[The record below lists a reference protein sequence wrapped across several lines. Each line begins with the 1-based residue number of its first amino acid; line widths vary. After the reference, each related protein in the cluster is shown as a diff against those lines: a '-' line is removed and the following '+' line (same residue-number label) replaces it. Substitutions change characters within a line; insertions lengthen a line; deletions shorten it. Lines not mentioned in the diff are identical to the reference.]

1 MSNDDEHS
9 FLLLERERDGE
20 TQEDTN
26 LFVSEF
32 NGTEEISVPFS
43 FELGMSSSRRDI
55 TYEDYIGQNVTVS
68 FPFADTGRRYFNG
81 IISRF
86 AQVSSREEDE
96 AGRHVSYYT
105 AEMVPWLWLL
115 TRYANSRIF
124 QGQSVPQIV
133 RTIFEEK
140 EFRDHEF
147 KVQDSDY
154 EPRIYCVQY
163 RETDFNFVSRLLEE
177 EGIFYFFKH
186 EQGRHI
192 LVLADAPGHHLPDTP
207 DTPMTTARCA
217 AGATFDSTEPDVI
230 TSFQKM
236 QEIRFGAYT
245 LRDYNSE
252 LQDRPIIQ
260 VGVESKYAIGPGV
273 RELYDYPGL
282 YSAKKS
288 GDRLVNIRMQEEEA
302 RVTTITG
309 SSFCRSFTAGAKV
322 KVRDPEDYYRDDL
335 ADRDGKDY
343 ILVSVSHMAS
353 QRIGPSGRGEGGTYA
368 NNFSCIPDDPNVPY
382 RPPRYTPKPVV
393 QGTQTAI
400 VVGRRSDE
408 QSDEEIYTDGPCQ
421 VKVKFHWDRSDQ
433 KSEQKS
439 EQKSKQKSD
448 HSCWIRVAQLWADK
462 KWGGVYVPRIGQ
474 EVIVDFLEG
483 DPDRPIIIGCVYNA
497 INPPPYEDGKTSGI
511 KSNTTKGGG
520 GYNEISMTDTK
531 DEEAITIHA
540 QKDMNT
546 TVEND
551 QSVTLKS
558 GSRTITVESGTCT
571 ETSSGDYSITS
582 KSGAVKITGKGKGV
596 DITGNEMGVGVTGYN
611 QGVSIIG
618 WDRGVEIQAND
629 APATVQGNTDGVT
642 ITGKGKGVT
651 VDGKAGDGVKI
662 VAGGNEVTVD
672 GQAIKI
678 TGKNSIVLSVGKS
691 NITIDSAG
699 VKASGTKVDL
709 NP

>member
-1 MSNDDEHS
+1 
-9 FLLLERERDGE
+9 
-20 TQEDTN
+20 
-26 LFVSEF
+26 
-32 NGTEEISVPFS
+32 
-43 FELGMSSSRRDI
+43 
-55 TYEDYIGQNVTVS
+55 
-68 FPFADTGRRYFNG
+68 
-81 IISRF
+81 
-86 AQVSSREEDE
+86 
-96 AGRHVSYYT
+96 
-105 AEMVPWLWLL
+105 
-115 TRYANSRIF
+115 
-124 QGQSVPQIV
+124 
-133 RTIFEEK
+133 
-140 EFRDHEF
+140 RDHEF
-147 KVQDSDY
+147 MVEDSDY
-154 EPRIYCVQY
+154 ESRIYCAQY
-163 RETDFNFVSRLLEE
+163 RETNFNFVSRLLEE
-177 EGIFYFFKH
+177 EGIFYFFRH
-186 EQGRHI
+186 EQGRHV
-192 LVLADAPGHHLPDTP
+192 LVLADAPGHHAECPHQS
-207 DTPMTTARCA
+207 TARCA
-217 AGATFDSTEPDVI
+217 AGATFDATEPEVI

-260 VGVESKYAIGPGV
+260 VDVESKYAIGPGT

-282 YSAKKS
+282 YSSKKS

-309 SSFCRSFTAGAKV
+309 SSFCRAFTAGAKI
-322 KVRDPEDYYRDDL
+322 KVRDPEDFYRDDL

-368 NNFSCIPDDPNVPY
+368 NNFSCLPDDPNVPY

-408 QSDEEIYTDGPCQ
+408 ESDEEIYTDGPCQ
-421 VKVKFHWDRSDQ
+421 IKVRFHWDRSDQ
-433 KSEQKS
+433 ESD
-439 EQKSKQKSD
+439 QKSD
-448 HSCWIRVAQLWADK
+448 HSCWIRVAQLWAGT

-558 GSRTITVESGTCT
+558 GSRTITVESGSCS
-571 ETSSGDYSITS
+571 ETSSGDHSITS
-582 KSGAVKITGKGKGV
+582 NDGAVKITGKGKGV
-596 DITGNEMGVGVTGYN
+596 DITGNELGVGIIGFD
-611 QGVSIIG
+611 QGVSIVG

-629 APATVQGNTDGVT
+629 APATIQGNTDGVT

-662 VAGGNEVTVD
+662 IAGGQEVTVD
-672 GQAIKI
+672 GQTIKI
-678 TGKNSIVLSVGKS
+678 TGKNSIVLSGGGSKL
-691 NITIDSAG
+691 TIDAKG
-699 VKASGTKVDL
+699 VNAEGKKINL
-709 NP
+709 N